1 MSRMWRTFSCGGQ
14 EAGEAG
20 KVKLWAGPGN
30 RETPGVEGLAEKI

>member
-1 MSRMWRTFSCGGQ
+1 MSWMQRTFSCGGQ

-20 KVKLWAGPGN
+20 KVSVWTRPGN

>member
-1 MSRMWRTFSCGGQ
+1 MSWTRRTFSCGGQ

-20 KVKLWAGPGN
+20 KVNVWTGPGN